1 MIRTVSIAGIG
12 AGYNAGSFISDQMKD
27 LSVEIEDIQLPPRLI
42 LAKRGD
48 V

>member
-27 LSVEIEDIQLPPRLI
+27 ISVEIEDMQLPRLI